1 MLFYMNKNDIA
12 GKYGEKAT
20 FITNKLFLAIA
31 NSGGKLVSYGSKN
44 KGGSRVLPG
53 PIPPIVSPGSH
64 KVGWIFNVPNISNIP
79 IREIDKSCKTGF
91 ILRLQTHP
99 IRFVWRFRIIAFILK
114 LRSGRIRYRFLLWIV
129 ILYLKDYDS
138 FFCESANIW
147 NDFVFWISI
156 LSRFCFSAIHAQVW
170 DYDWNWHSVSAQ
182 AATSS
187 PPQESSKI
195 FLISKWL
202 LTLCKKHNLD

>member
-1 MLFYMNKNDIA
+1 MVKF
-12 GKYGEKAT
+12 
-20 FITNKLFLAIA
+20 FAIA
-31 NSGGKLVSYGSKN
+31 VQTIFYRCHILVWIGPCVCAIDVQSCLMVMLCLGW
-44 KGGSRVLPG
+44 VLPR
-53 PIPPIVSPGSH
+53 PIQPIVSPGSH

-187 PPQESSKI
+187 PPKESGKI
-195 FLISKWL
+195 FLILKWL
-202 LTLCKKHNLD
+202 LTFCKKT